1 MAQTPKVLSQKR
13 RGETLLCIIYHA
25 KVNIAQGDVGILS
38 RITNLSGNSSV
49 TLTTAKIL
57 AWEFNGDD
65 DVGMVEWLTKFG
77 GMDNDMAE
85 WRKAERH
92 YGLEWLNGRMAEW
105 RNGWRNCG
113 PTGMATYLLHLWYTQ
128 TSTPAL
134 TPFNHL

>member
-13 RGETLLCIIYHA
+13 RDETLLCIIYHA

-49 TLTTAKIL
+49 TPTTAKIL

-65 DVGMVEWLTKFG
+65 DVGMAEWLTKFG

-92 YGLEWLNGRMAEW
+92 YGVEWSNGRIVEW
-105 RNGWRNCG
+105 RNG
-113 PTGMATYLLHLWYTQ
+113 GMAGEIAGRPEWLPTYFIYGTHR
-128 TSTPAL
+128 
-134 TPFNHL
+134 HRHRH